1 MRTLLLLL
9 CTVLPALHALAQK
22 TCGTAQYQAQVRQ
35 QFPQSLYRNGI
46 QLPASIAE
54 QADLFSGSPGQ
65 TIVIPVVVH
74 LLFYSSV
81 NEITD
86 EKIQSQ
92 ISILNRD
99 FNLTDLSSLNIPAV
113 FMQVAG
119 RANIRFELAK
129 VDPNGRATTGIT
141 RKKSSRLL
149 WGNDDKIKDPSYGG
163 VAPWDAGS
171 YLNIWL
177 GNLVPGLLGYASA
190 PGSPAN
196 KDGVVIRTSVF
207 GEAGGS
213 YSKGRTTVH
222 EIGHWLNLQHLWGDG
237 TCGSDQVDDTPPQKT
252 FNQGCPGFPKLNNSC
267 GNGDANGEMFMNFM
281 DFTDDACMVMFTKGQ
296 VLRMRSLFYPGEARA
311 SILQS
316 RGLGTPWN
324 SGEPFIVDDPSGNDA
339 KVNIKTNPQP
349 VVSSVVLT
357 ASNGSLHQVAYS
369 LFSMEGRALRNG
381 ILTGET
387 PMLNFADL
395 KPGVYFIKLNGYRK
409 AVRIVKL

>member
-74 LLFYSSV
+74 LLFNSSV

-196 KDGVVIRTSVF
+196 KDGVVIKTSVF

-252 FNQGCPGFPKLNNSC
+252 FNQGCPGFPKLNSSC

-311 SILQS
+311 SIQ
-316 RGLGTPWN
+316 GPG
-324 SGEPFIVDDPSGNDA
+324 
-339 KVNIKTNPQP
+339 
-349 VVSSVVLT
+349 
-357 ASNGSLHQVAYS
+357 H
-369 LFSMEGRALRNG
+369 SMELG
-381 ILTGET
+381 
-387 PMLNFADL
+387 
-395 KPGVYFIKLNGYRK
+395 
-409 AVRIVKL
+409 

>member
-1 MRTLLLLL
+1 MRTLLLLFCWL
-9 CTVLPALHALAQK
+9 LPALSSLAQK
-22 TCGTAQYQAQVRQ
+22 SCGTEYYQSQIRQ
-35 QFPQSLYRNGI
+35 LFPQSIYRNGI
-46 QLPASIAE
+46 QLPSSISDQE
-54 QADLFSGSPGQ
+54 DFFSGDQGQ
-65 TIVIPVVVH
+65 TIIIPVVVH
-74 LLFYSSV
+74 LLYNTSV
-81 NEITD
+81 NEMTD

-92 ISILNRD
+92 INILNRD
-99 FNLTDLSSLNIPAV
+99 FNPTDLSSLSIPAV
-113 FMQVAG
+113 FMRVAG

-196 KDGVVIRTSVF
+196 KDGVVIKTAVF

-213 YSKGRTTVH
+213 YSRGRTTVH
-222 EIGHWLNLQHLWGDG
+222 EVGHWLNLQHLWGDG
-237 TCGSDQVDDTPPQKT
+237 TCGSDEVDDTPPQKT

-267 GNGDANGEMFMNFM
+267 GNGDTNGEMFMNFM
-281 DFTDDACMVMFTKGQ
+281 DFTDDACMIMFTKGQ
-296 VLRMRSLFYPGEARA
+296 VSRMRNLFFPGGVRA
-311 SILQS
+311 SLLQS
-316 RGLGTPWN
+316 KGLGTPWN
-324 SGEPFIVDDPSGNDA
+324 TGEPVVVTDSEGNEA
-339 KVNIKTNPQP
+339 TVNVKTTPQP

-369 LFSMEGRALRNG
+369 LYSMEGRALRNG

-387 PMLNFADL
+387 PLLNIANL
-395 KPGVYFIKLNGYRK
+395 RPGVYFIKLNGYRK
-409 AVRIVKL
+409 AVRIVKQ

>member
-1 MRTLLLLL
+1 MRTLLFFIAM
-9 CTVLPALHALAQK
+9 VLPALPALAQK
-22 TCGTAQYQAQVRQ
+22 TCGTEQYQAQIRQ
-35 QFPQSLYRNGI
+35 QFPQSIYRNGI
-46 QLPASIAE
+46 QLPSSIA
-54 QADLFSGSPGQ
+54 QQTNLFAGDPDQ
-65 TIVIPVVVH
+65 VITIPVVVH
-74 LLFYSSV
+74 LLYTESV

-86 EKIQSQ
+86 AKIQSQ

-99 FNLTDLSSLNIPAV
+99 FNLTELSSLNIPAV
-113 FMQVAG
+113 FMRVAG
-119 RANIRFELAK
+119 KANIRFELAK

-196 KDGVVIRTSVF
+196 KDGVVIKTAVF

-222 EIGHWLNLQHLWGDG
+222 EVGHWLNLQHLWGDG

-296 VLRMRSLFYPGEARA
+296 VSRMRNLFYAGGSRA
-311 SILQS
+311 SLLQS
-316 RGLGTPWN
+316 KGLGAPWN
-324 SGEPFIVDDPSGNDA
+324 TGEPVVVTDPSGDA
-339 KVNIKTNPQP
+339 AKIDVKSTPQP
-349 VVSSVVLT
+349 VASSVVLT
-357 ASNGSLHQVAYS
+357 ASNGSLHQVGYS
-369 LFSMEGRALRNG
+369 LYSMEGRTVRRGVLA
-381 ILTGET
+381 GET
-387 PMLNFADL
+387 PLLNIEDL
-395 KPGVYFIKLNGYRK
+395 RPGVYFIKLNGYQK

>member
-1 MRTLLLLL
+1 MRTLFLLF
-9 CTVLPALHALAQK
+9 CWVLPTLPALAQK
-22 TCGTAQYQAQVRQ
+22 SCGTEHYQAQIRQ
-35 QFPQSLYRNGI
+35 QFPQSLYSNGI
-46 QLPASIAE
+46 QLPSSISELANF
-54 QADLFSGSPGQ
+54 FSGDPGQ

-74 LLFYSSV
+74 LLYNTSV

-119 RANIRFELAK
+119 RANVRFELAK
-129 VDPNGRATTGIT
+129 VDPNGRATSGIT

-149 WGNDDKIKDPSYGG
+149 WGNDDKIKDPAYGG

-196 KDGVVIRTSVF
+196 KDGVVIKTAVF
-207 GEAGGS
+207 GEASGS

-222 EIGHWLNLQHLWGDG
+222 EVGHWLNLQHLWGDG

-267 GNGDANGEMFMNFM
+267 GNGDANGEMFINFM

-296 VLRMRSLFYPGEARA
+296 VSRMRSLFFPGGARA
-311 SILQS
+311 ALLQS
-316 RGLGTPWN
+316 KGLGTPWN
-324 SGEPFIVDDPSGNDA
+324 TGEPVVVTDPAGSEATVDVKA
-339 KVNIKTNPQP
+339 TPQP
-349 VVSSVVLT
+349 VASSVVLT
-357 ASNGSLHQVAYS
+357 GSNGSLHQVAYS
-369 LFSMEGRALRNG
+369 LYSMEGRALRNG

-387 PMLNFADL
+387 PLLNMADL

-409 AVRIVKL
+409 AVRIVKQ